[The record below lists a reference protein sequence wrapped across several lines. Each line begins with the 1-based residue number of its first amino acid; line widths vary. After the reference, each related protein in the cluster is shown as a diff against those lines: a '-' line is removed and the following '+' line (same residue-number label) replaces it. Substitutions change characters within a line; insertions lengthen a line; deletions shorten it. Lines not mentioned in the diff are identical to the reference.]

1 MDKPIPNKIGRPS
14 KYTPELADEIC
25 HRISD
30 GEPLRKIC
38 RDEHMPSWHTVYQWI
53 IKDKDFS
60 SRIAESRELGADA
73 IAEDILDIIDEY
85 PQLRYS
91 EGSSSIDT
99 GYVQWQMKRADYRL
113 KLLSKWSKKYS
124 ERGSLEITGKDGG
137 AMVSKVEFSWKS
149 EGE

>member
-1 MDKPIPNKIGRPS
+1 MDKPIPKKIGRPS

-25 HRISD
+25 DRLKD

-38 RDEHMPSWHTVYQWI
+38 RDEHMPSWRAVYEWI

-60 SRIAESRELGADA
+60 ARIAESRELGADA
-73 IAEDILDIIDEY
+73 IAEDIMDIIDQY
-85 PQLRYS
+85 PQLRQS
-91 EGSSSIDT
+91 DGGSSIDA
-99 GYVQWQMKRADYRL
+99 GFVQWQKLRADYRL

-137 AMVSKVEFSWKS
+137 AVASKVEFSWKS